1 MAALEGFDL
10 ITGTATV
17 TTPFAAGATLLS
29 VSVPA
34 RTVVAALDLTA
45 TDLDS
50 NASPAITL
58 NVGDAAD
65 VDRYVAASTV
75 ARAGGTVENRP
86 ASSAWW
92 RYTAAD
98 AVTVRVGTDAAT
110 DAAGTVSMT
119 LYTYPGADLSDVVKA
134 TLQRLGVLG
143 ESETPRAGDDQIT
156 REALAEVHEMMR
168 GRLLTTK
175 QDLTWPL
182 ELIPMFALRAYAG
195 MAANLLADAFQIPAS
210 RVPILAQR
218 AAQGEMELRRMTR
231 KPYSGE
237 PVSLDPY
244 GEFNFSTDYGVTT

>member
-10 ITGTATV
+10 ISGTATV

-29 VSVPA
+29 VAVPA

-50 NASPAITL
+50 NAVPLITL

-65 VDRYVAASTV
+65 LDRYLAASTV
-75 ARAGGTVENRP
+75 ARAGGTVEYRP
-86 ASSAWW
+86 ASGAWW
-92 RYTAAD
+92 RYTTAD

-110 DAAGTVSMT
+110 DAAGSVSLT
-119 LYTYPGADLSDVVKA
+119 LYTYPGVDLASVVVA

-143 ESETPRAGDDQIT
+143 ESETPRAADDQLV

-168 GRLLTTK
+168 GRLLTTR

-182 ELIPMFALRAYAG
+182 ALIPVFALRAYAG
-195 MAANLLADAFQIPAS
+195 MAANLLADAFQIPPA
-210 RVPILAQR
+210 RVQIIAQR
-218 AAQGEMELRRMTR
+218 AIEGERELRRMTR
-231 KPYSGE
+231 KPYSGQ

-244 GEFNFSTDYGVTT
+244 GEITSYTTDYQG

>member
-1 MAALEGFDL
+1 MAALSGFDL
-10 ITGTATV
+10 ISGTATV
-17 TTPFAAGATLLS
+17 STPFAAGATLLS
-29 VSVPA
+29 VAVPA

-50 NASPAITL
+50 NAAPTITL

-65 VDRYVAASTV
+65 IDRYLAASTV
-75 ARAGGTVENRP
+75 AQAGGTVENRP

-92 RYTAAD
+92 RYTAAS
-98 AVTVRVGTDAAT
+98 AVTVQVGTDATT
-110 DAAGTVSMT
+110 DAAGTVSLT
-119 LYTYPGADLSDVVKA
+119 LYTYPGVDLSDVVKA

-156 REALAEVHEMMR
+156 RDALAEVHEMMR
-168 GRLLTTK
+168 GRLLTTR

-182 ELIPMFALRAYAG
+182 DLIPVFALRAYAG
-195 MAANLLADAFQIPAS
+195 MAANLLADAFQIPPA
-210 RVPILAQR
+210 RVQILAQR
-218 AAQGEMELRRMTR
+218 AAEGERELRRMTR

-244 GEFNFSTDYGVTT
+244 DEITSYTTDYQG

>member
-10 ITGTATV
+10 ISGTATV
-17 TTPFAAGATLLS
+17 TTPFSAGATLLS

-50 NASPAITL
+50 NAAPTITL
-58 NVGDAAD
+58 NVGDAVD
-65 VDRYVAASTV
+65 LDRYLAASTV
-75 ARAGGTVENRP
+75 ARAGGTVEYRP

-92 RYTAAD
+92 RYNAAS

-110 DAAGTVSMT
+110 DAAGSVSLT
-119 LYTYPGADLSDVVKA
+119 LYTYPGVDLADVVKA

-143 ESETPRAGDDQIT
+143 ESEIPRAGDDQIT

-168 GRLLTTK
+168 GRTLTTR

-182 ELIPMFALRAYAG
+182 ELIPVFALRAYAG
-195 MAANLLADAFQIPAS
+195 MAANLLADAFQLPAA
-210 RVPILAQR
+210 RIPILAQR
-218 AAQGEMELRRMTR
+218 AAEGERELRRMTR

-244 GEFNFSTDYGVTT
+244 GEITSYTTDYQG